1 MIQLVDVSKNYGT
14 VEVVHALKNLNLN
27 IERGERVA
35 LMGPSGSGKSTFLN
49 LVCGLDEPTTGSIK
63 IDGIELSQ
71 LGDDART
78 RARREKIGMIFQ
90 TFNLLPTLTA
100 LENVSLPLR
109 LQGLGRRETEER
121 AGKMLERV
129 GLKDRESHRPD
140 ELSGGERQRVAIARA
155 LVLRPPLLLADEPT
169 GNLDTA
175 TGEEIL
181 DLLEELH
188 REFNSTLL
196 LVTHNELAAQRCDRI
211 LTIRDGVIIGE
222 EHLRHG
228 EHGTD

>member
-1 MIQLVDVSKNYGT
+1 VNMS
-14 VEVVHALKNLNLN
+14 

-63 IDGIELSQ
+63 IEGIELSA

-100 LENVSLPLR
+100 IENVSLPLR

-121 AGKMLERV
+121 AARMLERV
-129 GLKDRESHRPD
+129 GLKSRETHRPD
-140 ELSGGERQRVAIARA
+140 EMSGGERQRVAIARA
-155 LVLRPPLLLADEPT
+155 LVFRPPLLLADEPT

-181 DLLEELH
+181 DLLEQVNQ
-188 REFNSTLL
+188 EFNSTLL
-196 LVTHNELAAQRCDRI
+196 LVTHNEVAAKRCDRI
-211 LTIRDGVIIGE
+211 LTIRDGAIIGE
-222 EHLRHG
+222 EHVQHDRHG
-228 EHGTD
+228 SD

>member
-1 MIQLVDVSKNYGT
+1 MIQLENVSKNYGT
-14 VEVVHALKNLNLN
+14 TEVVHALKNVNLS
-27 IERGERVA
+27 IQRGERVA

-49 LVCGLDEPTTGSIK
+49 LVCGLDEPSSGSIK

-71 LGDDART
+71 LDDDART

-100 LENVSLPLR
+100 LENVTLPLR
-109 LQGLGRRETEER
+109 LQGIGRRETEER
-121 AGKMLERV
+121 AAKMLERV
-129 GLKDRESHRPD
+129 GLKSRESHRPD
-140 ELSGGERQRVAIARA
+140 ELSGGERQRVAIARS
-155 LVLRPPLLLADEPT
+155 LVFLPPLLLADEPT

-181 DLLEELH
+181 DMLEELH

-196 LVTHNELAAQRCDRI
+196 LVTHNELAARRCDRI
-211 LTIRDGVIIGE
+211 LTIRDGAIIGE
-222 EHLRHG
+222 EILKRG
-228 EHGTD
+228 PGAD